1 MLVLSYLFV
10 QLVLY
15 DSFLNPHD
23 KTDLVDISLT
33 YTIPIGY
40 QAIGIRVRYCS
51 AALYYVSDQ
60 TIAFYY
66 VYSQYIYLPLRFYLL
81 S

>member
-1 MLVLSYLFV
+1 MFVLGYLFV

-23 KTDLVDISLT
+23 KLTWCDISLT
-33 YTIPIGY
+33 YSIPIGY
-40 QAIGIRVRYCS
+40 QAIGIRVVHCS
-51 AALYYVSDQ
+51 AALYYISDQ
-60 TIAFYY
+60 TTAFYY
-66 VYSQYIYLPLRFYLL
+66 VYSQYIYLLLRFYLL